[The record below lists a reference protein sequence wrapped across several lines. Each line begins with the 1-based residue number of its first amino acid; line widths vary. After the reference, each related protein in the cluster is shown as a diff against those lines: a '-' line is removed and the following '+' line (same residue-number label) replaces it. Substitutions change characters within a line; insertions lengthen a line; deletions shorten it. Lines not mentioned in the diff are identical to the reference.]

1 MNQEEQKIYQE
12 FTDYFRNAMSEDDR
26 LARFAE
32 KLTKGEATY
41 VDAWD
46 YARRVG
52 GQMSDAL
59 LEVAEEILL
68 SEDGYDIV
76 MSALHDG
83 YQEAAD
89 YAAGVQTVINQEQ
102 GLGIKGIKPDFMK
115 GRASGIAHQASN
127 AEDLETT
134 EYYLGSPAQHFTENV
149 VGDTIKANEEFQF
162 RSGLNPKIKRTAVG
176 GCCEWC
182 QAVAGEYDYPAPDE
196 IYRRHANCDCLV
208 EYYPGNGL
216 KQNAHTKRWTKDA
229 DPEAIRKRQISISL
243 FSEENRY
250 RRLRFGKEEVFERH
264 GKNIKAKQLPRYS
277 RNNLFLADGV
287 SVTDTQ
293 IRKFDQRVYEA
304 KDKLG
309 LIGKCNAPIVIIGKS
324 SVLASY
330 NPRTDTFF
338 INELYLDDSQI
349 RALQEGF
356 TCSEDPKSSLIHE
369 LSHWIDAEDYRK
381 NVGIIEDASKRSM
394 YTIYQREKAF
404 ELLTDAGINLQD
416 VEFVEKKISRY
427 AVKKLFKNEYEE
439 VLAEY
444 RTKIV
449 LEGGIIQ

>member
-1 MNQEEQKIYQE
+1 MNPEEQKIYQE

-83 YQEAAD
+83 YQEAAE
-89 YAAGVQTVINQEQ
+89 YAAEVQTLLNQEA
-102 GLGIKGIKPDFMK
+102 GIGIRGVKPDFMT

-127 AEDLETT
+127 ATDLETA

-149 VGDTIKANEEFQF
+149 VGDTIKANEEFQY

-216 KQNAHTKRWTKDA
+216 KQNAHTKRWMKDA
-229 DPEAIRKRQISISL
+229 EPEAVNNRIMALGNKDERTNLRVQLQTGGKESGGKNYKVSHDADEKTRKAA
-243 FSEENRY
+243 EEY
-250 RRLRFGKEEVFERH
+250 RRISRQYDADIIA
-264 GKNIKAKQLPRYS
+264 KN
-277 RNNLFLADGV
+277 
-287 SVTDTQ
+287 T
-293 IRKFDQRVYEA
+293 
-304 KDKLG
+304 
-309 LIGKCNAPIVIIGKS
+309 
-324 SVLASY
+324 
-330 NPRTDTFF
+330 
-338 INELYLDDSQI
+338 
-349 RALQEGF
+349 GF
-356 TCSEDPKSSLIHE
+356 TENEIIQIKRHIFFDKHKLYEGYGMLAPDYDMAVAWKRMKEGRPEERDILLLKHEKLESELEKKYNLT
-369 LSHWIDAEDYRK
+369 LSEAHARAQE
-381 NVGIIEDASKRSM
+381 
-394 YTIYQREKAF
+394 IYNWEKALF
-404 ELLTDAGINLQD
+404 EALG
-416 VEFVEKKISRY
+416 
-427 AVKKLFKNEYEE
+427 
-439 VLAEY
+439 
-444 RTKIV
+444 
-449 LEGGIIQ
+449 EGGEPYGLL

>member
-1 MNQEEQKIYQE
+1 MSPEEQKIYQE
-12 FTDYFRNAMSEDDR
+12 FSDYFWKAMSEDDR

-59 LEVAEEILL
+59 LEVAEDILL

-83 YQEAAD
+83 YQEAAE
-89 YAAGVQTVINQEQ
+89 YAAEVQTLLNQDA
-102 GLGIKGIKPDFMK
+102 GIGIKGVKPDFMK

-127 AEDLETT
+127 AEDLEKT

-149 VGDTIKANEEFQF
+149 VGDTIKANEEFQY

-229 DPEAIRKRQISISL
+229 EPEAVKKRQITYSSTN
-243 FSEENRY
+243 EDNRY
-250 RRLRFGKEEVFERH
+250 RHLRLGREEVFERT
-264 GKNIKAKQLPRYS
+264 GEDVSAKQLSRYS

-287 SVTDTQ
+287 SATETQ

-304 KDKLG
+304 KDRLS
-309 LIGKCNAPIVIIGKS
+309 LIGKCNAPIVIVSNS
-324 SVLASY
+324 SVVASY

-338 INELYLDDSQI
+338 INELFLDNNQV

-356 TCSEDPKSSLIHE
+356 TCSEDPRSSLIHE
-369 LSHWIDAEDYRK
+369 FYHWIDAEDYR
-381 NVGIIEDASKRSM
+381 NNIGVIEDAGPRSM
-394 YTIYQREKAF
+394 YTIYQREKAS
-404 ELLTDAGINLQD
+404 ELLAAAGINLQD
-416 VEFVEKKISRY
+416 IEFVEKEISRY
-427 AVKKLFKNEYEE
+427 AADKLLENEFEE
-439 VLAEY
+439 VFAEY
-444 RTKIV
+444 RTKII
-449 LEGGIIQ
+449 LEGGIR